1 MDPPVIIKVYF
12 IQPDKGTRH
21 FSLDSDNLIT
31 DSSIPGVNN
40 GDHLLFFN
48 TIDLRGYGDNQLIL
62 ASKNVP
68 HKKLVSI
75 RVCKAGNTP
84 EYLRY
89 LLNLVAWT
97 TDVQ

>member
-1 MDPPVIIKVYF
+1 MDPPIITKVCYV
-12 IQPDKGTRH
+12 QPKDGARH
-21 FSLDSDNLIT
+21 FSLDSDNRIT
-31 DSSIPGVNN
+31 DSNILGVSN

-62 ASKNVP
+62 ASQNVP
-68 HKKLVSI
+68 PKKLVSI

-89 LLNLVAWT
+89 LSNLVA
-97 TDVQ
+97 